1 MEVLMQTIGEAFL
14 SARGDAKLRPEKYDT
29 GAKEF
34 GRGVEWVR
42 NLLVPAVEQGN
53 SELQEH
59 HIAIRLDLNLDRRS
73 TNHAHADFWFI
84 ETGGQEGPKYSINV
98 RGGREVWLYKA
109 GAPGRVLGT
118 TDDCG
123 DDQLRELLCCAAK
136 EFGALTPREKSSH

>member
-1 MEVLMQTIGEAFL
+1 MPSYG
-14 SARGDAKLRPEKYDT
+14 LRSMT
-29 GAKEF
+29 RVRRNSGAAWSGF
-34 GRGVEWVR
+34 ATFWFQRWNR
-42 NLLVPAVEQGN
+42 AIA
-53 SELQEH
+53 SFQEH

-136 EFGALTPREKSSH
+136 EFGALTPRDPA